1 MQQANQGPSRTFGF
15 PEEWRDF
22 EKRNALFFERFP
34 RLQESMEHT
43 FGLLQLSEPIDKF
56 VFMYGRV
63 CLEDFY
69 EILLCS
75 ANGHGQAAQKLLR
88 GLYERV
94 VTLEYLHEHPAELAD
109 FYDFHR
115 LSQRKLKIACENT
128 MGKDTFTEEMASD
141 IEAEFEA
148 IKDRFMVT
156 DCAAC
161 GTKKL
166 NHTWSKL
173 DFVAMANKTSLG
185 KLIVLGYYLPLRQA
199 HATVASMFSRLVA
212 TDDGGLTFEQTAQR
226 HPADNALRVA
236 HNVILN
242 VMRVENERFQIAG
255 LAERY
260 ATCLQDFV
268 DIWQGR
274 SVESPDSGA
283 D

>member
-1 MQQANQGPSRTFGF
+1 MEQKNEGKSRVFGF

-22 EKRNALFFERFP
+22 ENRNAVFLERFP
-34 RLQESMEHT
+34 RLQESLELT
-43 FGLLQLSEPIDKF
+43 FGSLQLSDPIDKF

-88 GLYERV
+88 GLYERAI
-94 VTLEYLHEHPAELAD
+94 TLEYLHEHADELD
-109 FYDFHR
+109 NFYDFHR
-115 LSQRKLKIACENT
+115 LSQRKLKIACEKT
-128 MGKDTFTEEMASD
+128 MGKDTFTEGMASD
-141 IEAEFEA
+141 IEAEFEE
-148 IKDRFMVT
+148 IKDKFMVT
-156 DCAAC
+156 DCETC

-173 DFVAMANKTSLG
+173 DFVAMASKTSLG
-185 KLIVLGYYLPLRQA
+185 KLIVPGYYLPLRQA
-199 HATVASMFSRLVA
+199 HATVASMFTRLVA
-212 TDDGGLTFEQTAQR
+212 TEDGGLSFEQTAQR

-236 HNVILN
+236 HNVVLN
-242 VMRVENERFQIAG
+242 VMRVENERFKIAG
-255 LAERY
+255 LKERY

-268 DIWQGR
+268 DVWQGR
-274 SVESPDSGA
+274 SVSSSQGGA